1 MKLTSCKKIAFGKC
15 EKPEKTVKRLEKIIG
30 GLHKY
35 RYVERKVSDRLY
47 WSALF
52 VDKLGF
58 RSMCKGIKPLLCRCG
73 ALAEAAEWL
82 TSSETGSL
90 TGYVSGYQKDIK
102 NSVKIEDFLTHVSS
116 VTPGLMERIK
126 FLDESLHWVDGYSL
140 ISRKDVKV
148 PIEFV
153 RRISG
158 PSGVAAGNRIEEA
171 IVHGTNEVFERRT
184 LITVLKQTL
193 VMPTINI
200 KTIRNAII
208 REQIDFIQSKGIE
221 VYLKD
226 LSFGGQLPCIGAY
239 FWDPYIPVDYQL
251 HHFFK
256 VGTSFSREDALI
268 RALTEY
274 VQGRRLN
281 EFIKGRKREQ
291 ARVLKHDFRALK
303 CTTNGDDNY
312 LSSFM
317 FGFVPQ
323 THAEF
328 LKQGDVVPFE
338 KGDCFDDCLDDIK
351 KAVKIFKKLGKDYII
366 VDFTDPKIGFPVIEV
381 IVPGYSDVLP
391 YHPKTSRVLFEKITR
406 EDILKSYDKT
416 SALKF
421 VEN

>member
-58 RSMCKGIKPLLCRCG
+58 RSMGKGINPLLCRCG

-82 TSSETGSL
+82 TSRETGSL
-90 TGYVSGYQKDIK
+90 PGYVAGYQKDIK

-184 LITVLKQTL
+184 LITVLKQKL

-239 FWDPYIPVDYQL
+239 FWDPYIPVDYQF

-281 EFIKGRKREQ
+281 EFINGRKR
-291 ARVLKHDFRALK
+291 
-303 CTTNGDDNY
+303 
-312 LSSFM
+312 
-317 FGFVPQ
+317 
-323 THAEF
+323 
-328 LKQGDVVPFE
+328 
-338 KGDCFDDCLDDIK
+338 
-351 KAVKIFKKLGKDYII
+351 
-366 VDFTDPKIGFPVIEV
+366 
-381 IVPGYSDVLP
+381 
-391 YHPKTSRVLFEKITR
+391 
-406 EDILKSYDKT
+406 
-416 SALKF
+416 
-421 VEN
+421 